1 MGAAFSGPPKAQ
13 SLVTKQQYDAAVA
26 DWSKTHAVGSS
37 DAPVLPG
44 TRNQFA
50 SQADY
55 NEGLQSFKDTMGVL
69 PPPAPD
75 LADET
80 VQRARQAAR
89 RKLLM
94 GGLTGPLDLS
104 GASATAKLPGLGGT

>member
-1 MGAAFSGPPKAQ
+1 MGAAPPTPQK
-13 SLVTKQQYDAAVA
+13 LVTKQQYDAAVA
-26 DWSKTHAVGSS
+26 DWSSTHRVGSS
-37 DAPVLPG
+37 DAPILPG

-55 NEGLQSFKDTMGVL
+55 NAGLQSFKDTMGVL

-94 GGLTGPLDLS
+94 GGLTGPLDLT
-104 GASATAKLPGLGGT
+104 GGGTAKLPGLGGT

>member
-1 MGAAFSGPPKAQ
+1 MGAAGSAMGSLARMIPGMGGSDPKP
-13 SLVTKQQYDAAVA
+13 TKFVSKQEYDRIAA
-26 DWSKTHAVGSS
+26 G
-37 DAPVLPG
+37 LPG
-44 TRNQFA
+44 A
-50 SQADY
+50 G
-55 NEGLQSFKDTMGVL
+55 EGIAGAAGQSALSGYQVL

-94 GGLTGPLDLS
+94 GGLTGPIDLTGGTTKPVAGLS
-104 GASATAKLPGLGGT
+104 GI